1 MNNRIPELAIK
12 AGIIVVPISEDA
24 PAWVWS
30 ESSRNPGSLE
40 KFAEL
45 IVRECAMLYQ
55 SIDNGN
61 RPHGTDDYLTALK
74 LHFGAQ

>member
-1 MNNRIPELAIK
+1 MNNRIKELAERAADYCK
-12 AGIIVVPISEDA
+12 TQPREMAGSMWE
-24 PAWVWS
+24 
-30 ESSRNPGSLE
+30 E

-45 IVRECAMLYQ
+45 IVRECSMLYQ

-74 LHFGAQ
+74 LHLGIKE